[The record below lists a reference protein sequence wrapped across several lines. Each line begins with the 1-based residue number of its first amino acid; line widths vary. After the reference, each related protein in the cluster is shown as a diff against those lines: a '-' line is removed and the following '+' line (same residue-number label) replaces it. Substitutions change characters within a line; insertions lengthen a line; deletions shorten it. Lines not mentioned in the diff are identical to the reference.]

1 MKMGMVD
8 RGASLRWLSQYPHE
22 NEILFAPLL
31 GLEAVGSRVDGNMLL
46 VEIAL
51 SNNMNSLTL
60 EQVVSKRRKV
70 CVDML
75 ASMQLELNEELNELR
90 WQEMQHDL
98 KWEPPL
104 QQEARKSLASVNSLL
119 LSTPAEIF
127 NDDDYLASTFKSVVG
142 VRCATSLHPTSL
154 HP

>member
-31 GLEAVGSRVDGNMLL
+31 GLEAIGSRVDGNTLL

-70 CVDML
+70 MRRKVNHL
-75 ASMQLELNEELNELR
+75 VSR
-90 WQEMQHDL
+90 
-98 KWEPPL
+98 PPSPPSPPPP
-104 QQEARKSLASVNSLL
+104 RSV
-119 LSTPAEIF
+119 STCWR
-127 NDDDYLASTFKSVVG
+127 
-142 VRCATSLHPTSL
+142 RCSSS
-154 HP
+154 